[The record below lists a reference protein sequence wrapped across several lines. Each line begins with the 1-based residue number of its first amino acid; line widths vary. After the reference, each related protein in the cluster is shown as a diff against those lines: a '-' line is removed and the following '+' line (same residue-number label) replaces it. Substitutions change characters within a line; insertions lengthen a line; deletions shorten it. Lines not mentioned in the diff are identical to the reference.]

1 MFYAK
6 YIDEEEEVCDDW
18 LQSVSVLDDPE
29 LFGKKLKNYEVYLL
43 MNKKKTILCYFNYST
58 IFFFDKFKFSF
69 FSGKQSL
76 LVDFL
81 FNSFLNRKK
90 NIILQKNRQ

>member
-29 LFGKKLKNYEVYLL
+29 LFGKKLKNYEGYLL
-43 MNKKKTILCYFNYST
+43 MN
-58 IFFFDKFKFSF
+58 
-69 FSGKQSL
+69 
-76 LVDFL
+76 
-81 FNSFLNRKK
+81 
-90 NIILQKNRQ
+90 